1 MILGELFSIFKSYN
15 WLKQLLIFL
24 IYLTC
29 HLSTLANEVTNQTNQ
44 DQDWPQFLGPSRN
57 GKSPLITNPSNW
69 QDDLNLVWQA
79 KTGEGYGSPTVS
91 QNRLFLFDR
100 EDNLARLVCYRADI
114 GEKIW
119 EFDYLTDYQDL
130 LGYNN
135 GPRSSP
141 SVDKDRVYIFG
152 AEGMLH
158 CLNISSGQLVWSV
171 NTTKRFNVVQNFF
184 GVGSSPILV
193 GDLLI
198 VTVGGSQST
207 ASTDI
212 YSVQDHLSGNGSGIV
227 AFDKHSGHLVY
238 QISDQLSSYASPI
251 VTQIGSR
258 LWGFAFMRSG
268 LVGFDPVKGVVNFN
282 FDWRA
287 EKFESVNASSPVIIS
302 DHRPESKLVFISE
315 SYQIGSALL
324 RVSNEGYQVV
334 WKDLKKQ
341 RKKSLMLHWN
351 TAIHHDGFLY
361 GCSGQH
367 TTGAELRCINI
378 NNGAVVWSKRVDE
391 RMSLTAVSDYLI
403 ALGEFGTLLLIR
415 LNSSHFDLCASH
427 TLSETFGLKYPAWS
441 APVVANGFLYLRGR
455 DHVYCFD
462 LP

>member
-100 EDNLARLVCYRADI
+100 EDNLARLVYYRADI

-193 GDLLI
+193 GDLI
-198 VTVGGSQST
+198 NCNSWWFS
-207 ASTDI
+207 I
-212 YSVQDHLSGNGSGIV
+212 YS
-227 AFDKHSGHLVY
+227 
-238 QISDQLSSYASPI
+238 
-251 VTQIGSR
+251 
-258 LWGFAFMRSG
+258 
-268 LVGFDPVKGVVNFN
+268 
-282 FDWRA
+282 
-287 EKFESVNASSPVIIS
+287 
-302 DHRPESKLVFISE
+302 
-315 SYQIGSALL
+315 
-324 RVSNEGYQVV
+324 
-334 WKDLKKQ
+334 
-341 RKKSLMLHWN
+341 
-351 TAIHHDGFLY
+351 LY
-361 GCSGQH
+361 
-367 TTGAELRCINI
+367 
-378 NNGAVVWSKRVDE
+378 
-391 RMSLTAVSDYLI
+391 
-403 ALGEFGTLLLIR
+403 
-415 LNSSHFDLCASH
+415 
-427 TLSETFGLKYPAWS
+427 
-441 APVVANGFLYLRGR
+441 
-455 DHVYCFD
+455 
-462 LP
+462 

>member
-1 MILGELFSIFKSYN
+1 
-15 WLKQLLIFL
+15 
-24 IYLTC
+24 
-29 HLSTLANEVTNQTNQ
+29 
-44 DQDWPQFLGPSRN
+44 
-57 GKSPLITNPSNW
+57 
-69 QDDLNLVWQA
+69 
-79 KTGEGYGSPTVS
+79 
-91 QNRLFLFDR
+91 
-100 EDNLARLVCYRADI
+100 
-114 GEKIW
+114 
-119 EFDYLTDYQDL
+119 
-130 LGYNN
+130 
-135 GPRSSP
+135 
-141 SVDKDRVYIFG
+141 
-152 AEGMLH
+152 
-158 CLNISSGQLVWSV
+158 
-171 NTTKRFNVVQNFF
+171 
-184 GVGSSPILV
+184 
-193 GDLLI
+193 
-198 VTVGGSQST
+198 
-207 ASTDI
+207 
-212 YSVQDHLSGNGSGIV
+212 
-227 AFDKHSGHLVY
+227 
-238 QISDQLSSYASPI
+238 
-251 VTQIGSR
+251 
-258 LWGFAFMRSG
+258 MRSG

-361 GCSGQH
+361 GCSGRH

-378 NNGAVVWSKRVDE
+378 NNGTVVWSKRVDE

-427 TLSETFGLKYPAWS
+427 TLSEAFGLKYPAWS